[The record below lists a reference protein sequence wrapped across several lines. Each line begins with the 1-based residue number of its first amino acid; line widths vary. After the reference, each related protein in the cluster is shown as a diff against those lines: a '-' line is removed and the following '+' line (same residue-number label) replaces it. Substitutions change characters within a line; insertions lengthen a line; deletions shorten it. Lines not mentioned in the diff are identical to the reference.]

1 MNRICI
7 RAIAAAG
14 ALALV
19 GGTALTAA
27 RPASAKNNPDNVS
40 YGASAD
46 GFVSVDGLAFAEDN
60 FGEHVEQLSHFNFSH
75 LVSGGEIVDTAFPS
89 GASSSVAK
97 VNVLGSMTVLG
108 LTARAVQSSCS
119 YNDGDPFGHT
129 TIIGGLVGLGGYGE
143 QVDPYPSV
151 DESIDLPGGVTVLLN
166 DQSEN
171 GDELTVNA
179 MVIELPGGEDITVG
193 TSVCENDL

>member
-1 MNRICI
+1 
-7 RAIAAAG
+7 
-14 ALALV
+14 
-19 GGTALTAA
+19 
-27 RPASAKNNPDNVS
+27 
-40 YGASAD
+40 
-46 GFVSVDGLAFAEDN
+46 
-60 FGEHVEQLSHFNFSH
+60 VEQLSHFNFSH

-119 YNDGDPFGHT
+119 SNDDGPAFGHT

-151 DESIDLPGGVTVLLN
+151 DEAIDLPGGVTVLLN
-166 DQSEN
+166 DQSV
-171 GDELTVNA
+171 DDRELTVNA